1 MAIKFTK
8 MHGLGNDFVM
18 IDTRSQTSPKFENFN
33 DLSRTLAH
41 RKFGIGCDQVVI
53 LSNSQ
58 SADLKMSI
66 FNVDGSEAEICG
78 NAARCA
84 ARLFFEEIGAD
95 PGASMRLETLAG
107 VVSCRRAEDGLIRAD
122 MGEPRLEW
130 DQIPLKDE
138 CDTLFVP
145 IIIPTSSNPDDSE
158 NLPICVNVGNPHC
171 VFIVG
176 PKVESFP
183 IEEIG
188 AEVEHLE
195 LFPARTNVEFVH
207 VQDRANIRM
216 RVWERGSG
224 VTMACGSAACAS
236 AVAVMRRGYTDRT
249 VTVHMDGG
257 DLIIEW
263 NAENNRIYMTGP
275 TAKVF
280 EGSIEI

>member
-18 IDTRSQTSPKFENFN
+18 IDTRSQTSPQFENFN

-53 LSNSQ
+53 LSNSK

-84 ARLFFEEIGAD
+84 AQLFFEETGAD

-107 VVSCRRAEDGLIRAD
+107 IVSCFKVEGGLIRAD

-130 DQIPLKDE
+130 DQIPLRDE

>member
-18 IDTRSQTSPKFENFN
+18 IDMRNQSSERFA
-33 DLSRTLAH
+33 DLPNLSIELAH
-41 RKFGIGCDQVVI
+41 RKFGVGCDQAVFMA
-53 LSNSQ
+53 NSQ
-58 SADLKMSI
+58 LADLKISI
-66 FNVDGSEAEICG
+66 FNVDGSEPEICG

-84 ARLFFEEIGAD
+84 AQLYFEEIGAD
-95 PGASMRLETLAG
+95 IGAVMTLDTLAG
-107 VVSCRRAEDGLIRAD
+107 IVSCRRAEDGLIRVD
-122 MGEPRLEW
+122 MGEPRLKW

-188 AEVEHLE
+188 AEIEHLE

-207 VQDRANIRM
+207 VKDRKTVRM

-224 VTMACGSAACAS
+224 VTMACGSAACAT
-236 AVAVMRRGYTDRT
+236 AVAVMRRGYTDRI
-249 VTVHMDGG
+249 VTVQMDGG

-263 NAENNRIYMTGP
+263 NPQDNHIYMTGP